1 MREGVGTDALFKL
14 AIYAD
19 RIVLL
24 DIVSPKSQAIDQS
37 RGGIKSLQYV
47 IEPVEDAEKIALK
60 AEIPPLPLSACQ
72 LHDREIRSREAGR
85 IHARNNFPT
94 TALWLRRLGSDLHL
108 KDIGRKKDFLRDL
121 IGLEYEVDPNNPDE
135 SDDGQLGFIH
145 ITFDRMVNYAK
156 AVITLDIISWNALFE
171 VNRKEFDKDR
181 GMLGR
186 R

>member
-1 MREGVGTDALFKL
+1 V
-14 AIYAD
+14 
-19 RIVLL
+19 
-24 DIVSPKSQAIDQS
+24 
-37 RGGIKSLQYV
+37 
-47 IEPVEDAEKIALK
+47 
-60 AEIPPLPLSACQ
+60 PPSALSACQ

-85 IHARNNFPT
+85 IHARNSFPT
-94 TALWLRRLGSDLHL
+94 TVPWLRRLGSDLHL

-156 AVITLDIISWNALFE
+156 AVITLDIITWNALFE
-171 VNRKEFDKDR
+171 VNRKELDKDR
-181 GMLGR
+181 GILGR